1 MDPSKIFTD
10 IVNQSANVELLNQLT
25 MVKKAHHTKMA
36 VNAIINTQLRNG
48 VYQAKEPI
56 LKAIMSWVKANPW
69 KTGFAAGSAVGTGTI
84 AANTIKNRV
93 AQETAPGIKNDP
105 VVKALSNPLD
115 MTNAQKINTGVGA
128 AAAIAGGMGINALL
142 NKVPGIKRKPLLKAI
157 LAMTGG
163 AALGYAGWR
172 ASDNYQKA

>member
-10 IVNQSANVELLNQLT
+10 IVNQSANVEFLNQLT

-36 VNAIINTQLRNG
+36 VNEIVNTVLRNG
-48 VYQAKEPI
+48 VYQEKLPLRATALNWIKSNPG
-56 LKAIMSWVKANPW
+56 KAALAGGALV
-69 KTGFAAGSAVGTGTI
+69 GAGSA
-84 AANTIKNRV
+84 ASNTIGKRI

-105 VVKALSNPLD
+105 VVRALSNPLD

-128 AAAIAGGMGINALL
+128 AAAIAGGMGINELL
-142 NKVPGIKRKPLLKAI
+142 NKVPGIRRKPLLKAI